1 MINFD
6 TLTTDELE
14 YICGQIPLSSSR
26 QYFQKNPKYFAEI
39 KPGFRPERL
48 SDADTFSLLSRNVKK
63 HFIASFL
70 EKKVSQWLEEIQANR
85 NRLADEGYS
94 EEEALLLTI
103 PDSVFCNKCEL
114 YFKLIESS
122 PNDDYIRLFR
132 EALSLRQKE
141 KDARITETQLGQVQ
155 SGEELLEKAN
165 KTIADL
171 KEQLNQCK
179 NAESSL
185 TERLDSVNR
194 QVIDQKEELNGLKS
208 ALAEGEAAKSDMQ
221 AELEHYRRLAS
232 FSDEYIQDDASE
244 YQHIS
249 IGQIYH
255 SFNGKI
261 WINRLADI
269 INGEIVPFVLDE
281 SAPRFFSNRD
291 RLFWQ
296 DGPDEDDVIGVWSWS
311 ADPNYSDSTKD
322 YVTSEYSRNL
332 KVTEIVELPHCKS
345 LSEVSSFL
353 TNWFQKNF
361 FGEKILF
368 VCTTAS
374 GTMEG
379 VLCSADNMEIFGDKT
394 RLQGSVFMLPHYTV
408 KPSDIV
414 KIGGLRIFR
423 KMSLGI
429 PQSVFRVR
437 TPYDVVKKMLLSR
450 VTIPALRENELTKKE
465 AQKCK
470 HFLEGI
476 PTETLIQGLSDAYAC
491 TEAEAKAYVDGFI
504 DHASTYLSE
513 DDFDIKIVS
522 LALERNAGLVELCK
536 KLLSEEWQRENSDRI
551 GEAERQLA
559 DTKQAEKSI
568 RQETEALL
576 QKKES
581 LTDEFQATQQKIEDA
596 NQLALDVEKKV
607 AQRIKDAQ
615 QDAAEFVSQMA
626 FVSSFFSSSKNSEVP
641 RNNSSVSVF
650 KSVMCHT
657 DSGIVDDFDT
667 FEEELTENLTVI
679 GYKDEFA
686 VEIAQAISFCICNR
700 LPILLGENA
709 TALAKCVAATIGGE
723 ELTEVFVGGQSTV
736 IGSLYELME
745 GKRANYPLVYLVHGV
760 FDGYSNNL
768 FNEIS
773 NLTRNTSLN
782 TVVFLSLQ
790 GISPNL
796 IINNVW
802 SEAFYVD
809 GDSGIERISDGPVKA
824 VNPVMEFAREID
836 THEYEATRKEL
847 RPFSSVLSNMQIC
860 LYARYLA
867 TYGISLRQSPTILNQ
882 LIAVSR
888 SSGLEE
894 QLNALFHEN
903 GVTDGE
909 KMIEQYL

>member
-1 MINFD
+1 MIKFE
-6 TLTTDELE
+6 TLTTDEIK

-48 SDADTFSLLSRNVKK
+48 SDADTFSLLYRNAKK
-63 HFIASFL
+63 PFIATFL
-70 EKKVSQWLEEIQANR
+70 EKEVSKWLEDIQANR
-85 NRLADEGYS
+85 NRFADEGYS

-103 PDSVFCNKCEL
+103 PDSVFCDKCEL
-114 YFKLIESS
+114 YFKLIESN

-141 KDARITETQLGQVQ
+141 KDAKITETQLGQVQ
-155 SGEELLEKAN
+155 SDEKRIEEAN

-171 KEQLNQCK
+171 REQLSQCK
-179 NAESSL
+179 NAELSL
-185 TERLDSVNR
+185 IEGLDSAKR
-194 QVIDQKEELNGLKS
+194 QVTAQEEELDGLKS
-208 ALAEGEAAKSDMQ
+208 ALAEGEAARSDMQ

-255 SFNGKI
+255 SFNGKT

-322 YVTSEYSRNL
+322 YVTSEYSRYL
-332 KVTEIVELPHCKS
+332 KVTEIVELPQCKS
-345 LSEVSSFL
+345 LSEVTSLL
-353 TNWFQKNF
+353 TNWFEKNF
-361 FGEKILF
+361 SGEKTLF

-374 GTMEG
+374 GTVEG
-379 VLCSADNMEIFGDKT
+379 VLCAAGNMEISGDKA

-414 KIGGLRIFR
+414 KIGGLRIYR

-429 PQSVFRVR
+429 PQSVLRVR

-450 VTIPALRENELTKKE
+450 VTIPALRENELTKRE

-470 HFLEGI
+470 NFLEGI
-476 PTETLIQGLSDAYAC
+476 PTETLIQNLSDAYAC

-513 DDFDIKIVS
+513 NDFDINTVS
-522 LALERNAGLVELCK
+522 LALARNTGLVERCK
-536 KLLSEEWQRENSDRI
+536 KLLSEEWERENSDRI
-551 GEAERQLA
+551 GEAKKQLA
-559 DTKQAEKSI
+559 DTEQAEKTI

-581 LTDEFQATQQKIEDA
+581 LTGEIQATQQRIKDT

-626 FVSSFFSSSKNSEVP
+626 FFSPFLNSSKISEAP
-641 RNNSSVSVF
+641 GNNSSASVF

-657 DSGIVDDFDT
+657 DSGQVDDLDT
-667 FEEELTENLTVI
+667 FEEELTENLMVT
-679 GYKDEFA
+679 GYSDEIA
-686 VEIAQAISFCICNR
+686 VEMAQAISFCICNR

-736 IGSLYELME
+736 IESLYKLME
-745 GKRANYPLVYLVHGV
+745 GKRADYPLVYLVHGV

-790 GISPNL
+790 GIAPNM
-796 IINNVW
+796 IINSVW
-802 SEAFYVD
+802 SEAFYID
-809 GDSGIERISDGPVKA
+809 GDSGIERISDGPVHA
-824 VNPVMEFAREID
+824 VNPVMEFTREID
-836 THEYEATRKEL
+836 MDEYEANRKEL
-847 RPFSSVLSNMQIC
+847 RSFSSVLSNMQIC

-867 TYGISLRQSPTILNQ
+867 TYGISLRESPTILNQ

-903 GVTDGE
+903 GVNDGE
-909 KMIEQYL
+909 EMIEQYL